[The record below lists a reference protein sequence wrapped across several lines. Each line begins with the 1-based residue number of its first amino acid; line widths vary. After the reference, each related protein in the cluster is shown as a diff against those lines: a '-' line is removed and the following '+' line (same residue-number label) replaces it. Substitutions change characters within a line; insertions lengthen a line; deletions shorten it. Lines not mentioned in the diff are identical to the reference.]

1 MKPLLRSPY
10 SGISVALTS
19 LVVIM
24 VLVGAY
30 SSVTRVYRYSSS
42 ISSSIKW
49 EVEVATPPPKQFYEK
64 ADKSTLMELTEIAS
78 RNVALA
84 YEKLRK
90 SGIVKD
96 ALVAQAINI
105 QLVTGNYTYVSTS
118 EALPLQPSVQQGIS
132 FLVIGGINTSGCLT
146 LPPPINQGRNYTNV
160 SVFGIP
166 CKVANRNQ
174 IQRIYDLLTYGSSIE
189 ITQISL
195 HATSTTTFGTGLNP
209 LPYMIITNP
218 SRAKALMDDLI
229 RHFPN
234 NFSGSLNPNKSRIRV
249 AFSMVVALIDLK
261 PSAYLNPASV
271 SATYQALSNISEKLR
286 NYLGFTY
293 VSLPEAAKIQVFTQ
307 VELFI
312 RFGLVFSLIIPLIA
326 VFIAVPYTA
335 ESGVLA
341 VRKTLGLTRLR
352 GARNK
357 VIKYWFIKSA
367 IIFALVGYLLG
378 IALLFLLSYL
388 GGYSSVVYE
397 VLGDPFFEGF
407 TLAALAFTLG
417 YLVYKSIRT
426 SHKVSPTDAVKTQ
439 LTDEALLERMKVG
452 WWGWFSIFFGLLF
465 VFEGLS
471 GWSAGKALTTV
482 SSRSPGI
489 GLLVGLVILFMLEAS
504 LRPFAPILLA
514 YGFSKLTATYID
526 QLMEGLSKVFK
537 GGVALAAKS
546 ITSLIKRR
554 SVAITIL
561 LVFSVTLL
569 AQSFTS
575 AASLTSSL
583 NTATEA
589 SVGAKYLG
597 VKEVYVSN
605 LSAIP
610 QLASSYEKELR
621 DNSSLIISFPAVIQL
636 NRDSISRYSSV
647 IVIPNLTGFLRNTY
661 NYGGWGV
668 ESGFSNLITQL
679 SEDHNTII
687 YSLGEKVNPSS
698 IQVKSFAQGLIK
710 LCEVNNIGHIK
721 GFPGLPTAGLSNSY
735 YEGVV
740 IAGPWLL
747 KLMSSPAF
755 NKTGMMDVKLIVY
768 TSSPSL
774 ADLLAQEG
782 FRVTSLKKLTSSSQ
796 YMLFKDLTLSQT
808 LPLITSLTIL
818 ALSVAV
824 AGVIAWSVSV
834 ESSRMYLLLRI
845 RGVSKL
851 SVLKIIITEWGVLAL
866 VSIGIGVLGG
876 ISLGITSGFSPINL
890 GFNSGFLASALLG
903 GVVDLSLASPATP
916 LPFLQVGIASLI
928 AWVIVA
934 LIPAIISIRIYS
946 GSVRGRF
953 IEVR

>member
-1 MKPLLRSPY
+1 LKPLLRSPY
-10 SGISVALTS
+10 SGVAIALAS

-24 VLVGAY
+24 IFAGIY
-30 SSVTRVYRYSSS
+30 SSVIRIYRYSSS

-49 EVEVATPPPKQFYEK
+49 EVEVANPPPKQFYEK
-64 ADKSTLMELTEIAS
+64 AGKSTLIELTEIAS
-78 RNVALA
+78 KNVALT

-96 ALVAQAINI
+96 ALVAQALNI
-105 QLVTGNYTYVSTS
+105 QLVSGNYTYISTS
-118 EALPLQPSVQQGIS
+118 EAIPPRQTIQQGIS
-132 FLVIGGINTSGCLT
+132 FLVVEGINTSGCLT

-166 CKVANRNQ
+166 CRVANKNQ
-174 IQRIYDLLTYGSSIE
+174 IQRIYDLLTYGSNIE

-209 LPYMIITNP
+209 LPYVIITNP
-218 SRAKALMDDLI
+218 SGAKALMDDLI
-229 RHFPN
+229 QHFPN
-234 NFSGSLNPNKSRIRV
+234 NLSASLNLSKSRIRV

-271 SATYQALSNISEKLR
+271 SATYQALSNMSEKLR

-293 VSLPEAAKIQVFTQ
+293 VSLPEATKLQVFTE
-307 VELFI
+307 VESFI

-357 VIKYWFIKSA
+357 ILKYWFIKSA
-367 IIFALVGYLLG
+367 IIFALVGYVLG
-378 IALLFLLSYL
+378 IVSLFLLGYF
-388 GGYSSVVYE
+388 GGYPSVAYE
-397 VLGDPFFEGF
+397 VLGDPFFQGF
-407 TLAALAFTLG
+407 TLAALTFTLG

-439 LTDEALLERMKVG
+439 LTDEVLLEPMKVG

-471 GWSAGKALTTV
+471 GWSAGRALTTF
-482 SSRSPGI
+482 SSGSPSI

-554 SVAITIL
+554 SVAVTIL

-575 AASLTSSL
+575 AASLTSSI
-583 NTATEA
+583 NTATAA

-597 VKEVYVSN
+597 VKDVYFSN

-610 QLASSYEKELR
+610 QLVSSYEKELR
-621 DNSSLIISFPAVIQL
+621 GNSSLIISFPAVIQL
-636 NRDSISRYSSV
+636 SRDSISRYSSV
-647 IVIPNLTGFLRNTY
+647 IVIPNLTGFLRSTY
-661 NYGGWGV
+661 NYEGWGV

-679 SEDHNTII
+679 SGDRNTIV
-687 YSLGEKVNPSS
+687 YSLSEKVNPSS
-698 IQVKSFAQGLIK
+698 IQVESFAQGLIK
-710 LCEVNNIGHIK
+710 LCEVNNVGHVK
-721 GFPGLPTAGLSNSY
+721 GFPGLPAAGLSNSY

-747 KLMSSPAF
+747 KLLGSQAF
-755 NKTGMMDVKLIVY
+755 NKTGTIDVKLIVY

-774 ADLLAQEG
+774 ADQLAQEG
-782 FRVTSLKKLTSSSQ
+782 FRVTSLKKLTSSPQ
-796 YMLFKDLTLSQT
+796 YLLFKDLTLSQT

-818 ALSVAV
+818 ALSVTV
-824 AGVIAWSVSV
+824 AGVIAWSVSA

-851 SVLKIIITEWGVLAL
+851 SALKIIVTEWGMLAL
-866 VSIGIGVLGG
+866 VSVGIGVLGG

-890 GFNSGFLASALLG
+890 GFRSGFLASALLG
-903 GVVDLSLASPATP
+903 GAVDLSLASSATP
-916 LPFLQVGIASLI
+916 LPLLQVGIASLI
-928 AWVIVA
+928 AWIIVV
-934 LIPAIISIRIYS
+934 LLPAIISIRIYS